1 MKRIILMLGTL
12 VCLLAA
18 HVVFSQTGVITYE
31 SRVNLHRN
39 IPADRQEMKAMVP
52 EFRVTKLQLFYN
64 GEESLYKS
72 VVEDEDEQFSSAGG
86 GMRMTMRM
94 PKTEMYTNSSSTS
107 ILMVQEFM
115 GKKYLIQDS
124 VKMSPWKFGTETKEI
139 LGYTC
144 HMAYFSREEEVPVM
158 RMQMS
163 SGPPPTASGTTPATP
178 PAPEKRTIEITA
190 WYTDQIRPS
199 LGPDRYNTLPGT
211 VLAIDVNN
219 GERVLVARQVEQRE
233 LKKNELYVPDS
244 GTKVTQEEYRKTMEE
259 QMQKMRANGGGMMF
273 RN

>member
-1 MKRIILMLGTL
+1 MLGML

-18 HVVFSQTGVITYE
+18 RVVMAQQGVITYE

-64 GEESLYKS
+64 EEESLYKS
-72 VVEDEDEQFSSAGG
+72 VVEDEDEQFSSGG
-86 GMRMTMRM
+86 GAVRMTMRI
-94 PKTEMYTNSSSTS
+94 PRTEMYTNSSTTA

-124 VKMSPWKFGTETKEI
+124 VKVSPWKFGTETKEI

-144 HMAYFSREEEVPVM
+144 HMAYFSREEEVPVI
-158 RMQMS
+158 RMGV
-163 SGPPPTASGTTPATP
+163 GPPPAPGSAGTTSGNTPP

-199 LGPDRYNTLPGT
+199 LGPDRYNSLPGT

-219 GERVLVARQVEQRE
+219 GERVLVARTVEKRE

-244 GTKVTQEEYRKTMEE
+244 GEKVTQEQFQKTTRE
-259 QMQKMRANGGGMMF
+259 QMEKMRANGGGMF
-273 RN
+273 IRN